1 MARASE
7 LVRTSIKIA
16 AIGAAVVLVFSVSR
30 GPRLPAIEAPAQAAA
45 EPRLPVPRLIGEADA
60 AAAPAAKHVR
70 SEPVTI
76 GPDEAIRM
84 HGGSVVT
91 DFFSQ

>member
-1 MARASE
+1 MAHASDF
-7 LVRTSIKIA
+7 RTCLKIA
-16 AIGAAVVLVFSVSR
+16 AIGATVVLVFSVSR
-30 GPRLPAIEAPAQAAA
+30 GPRQPAIEAPAQAVETESAA
-45 EPRLPVPRLIGEADA
+45 LFPRLVGEAEA
-60 AAAPAAKHVR
+60 AR
-70 SEPVTI
+70 SSDTAGPVTI